1 MTTTDV
7 NESSPMSDLDAMDTA
22 VRPQDDL
29 FRHVNGTWLREHVVP
44 ADRARDGSFLVLR
57 DRSEERV
64 RAIIEDAAGRA
75 EGESADGD
83 AAAPSGDAA
92 AAAGAAARL
101 GSPENARK
109 IGDLYASFMATERI
123 EALGTAP
130 LGADLELLTAA
141 LDKPALVRAMGAL
154 QPTGVTGGVG
164 YGVDTDLN
172 DPERYTVFFWQSGL
186 GLPDESYY
194 RDEAHAAV
202 RTAYVAHV
210 ATMLAL
216 TGLVTEDEAMGAAE
230 RVMAVETT
238 LAAGHWDRVKSR
250 EADLINNP
258 TDWADL
264 VASAPGFDWDLWR
277 TALTVPE
284 GAFDRTIV
292 AMPSYLTAFA
302 AAWDAL
308 DTDSLRM
315 WLTWHVVHARAP
327 YLPQAFVDENF
338 DFYGRTLTGAEEL
351 RERWKRGV
359 ALVEGGLGEAVGE
372 LYVARHFPPEHKA
385 QMQRL
390 VDNLI
395 AAYRESI
402 GSLDWMGEETKA
414 RALAKLDAF
423 RPKIG
428 YPDKWRDYSAL
439 QIDPTDVLGNVR
451 AAHLF
456 EERRDLDKLGKPMD
470 RDEWFMPPQ
479 MVNAYYN
486 PTMNEIVFPAAILQP
501 PFFDPTADDA
511 WNYGG
516 IGAVIGHE
524 IGHGFDDQGSKYD
537 GTGRLTD
544 WWTEADR
551 AEFEQRTKVLIAQY
565 AAYSP
570 AQLDGSHHV
579 NGALT
584 IGENIGDLGGLSI
597 AVKAYE
603 IALRADGIASL
614 ADAPAVDGLTG
625 LQRVFVSWARIWR
638 EKGRDAEII
647 RLLTIDPH
655 SPAEFRCN
663 GVVRNMD
670 AFVEAFALTP
680 EDALYLPPEERVRIW

>member
-1 MTTTDV
+1 MTTTNVSD
-7 NESSPMSDLDAMDTA
+7 SAPAMSDLEAMDTS

-29 FRHVNGTWLREHVVP
+29 YRHVNGSWLASHVIP
-44 ADRARDGSFLVLR
+44 ADRSRDGSFHALR

-64 RAIIEDAAGRA
+64 RTIIE
-75 EGESADGD
+75 E
-83 AAAPSGDAA
+83 
-92 AAAGAAARL
+92 AAAGTSSS

-109 IGDLYASFMATERI
+109 IGDLYSSFMATERI
-123 EALGTAP
+123 ETLGAAP
-130 LGADLELLTAA
+130 LRADLDLLTAA
-141 LDKPALVRAMGAL
+141 LDKDALTRAMGAL
-154 QPTGVTGGVG
+154 QPTGVGGAVG

-172 DPERYTVFFWQSGL
+172 DPESYVVFFWQSGL

-194 RDEAHAAV
+194 REDTHAAT

-216 TGLVTEDEAMGAAE
+216 TGLVTEAEAMGAAE
-230 RVMAVETT
+230 RVMQVETT
-238 LAAGHWDRVKSR
+238 LAAGHWDKVKSR

-258 TDWADL
+258 MSWAEL
-264 VASAPGFDWDLWR
+264 VASAPGFDWETWR
-277 TALTVPE
+277 DALGVPA
-284 GAFDRTIV
+284 GAFDRLIV
-292 AMPSYLTAFA
+292 AMPSFLTDFA
-302 AAWDAL
+302 RAWASLDA
-308 DTDSLRM
+308 DSLRL

-327 YLPQAFVDENF
+327 YLPEAFVAENF
-338 DFYGRTLTGAEEL
+338 DFYGRELTGAEEL

-359 ALVEGGLGEAVGE
+359 SLVEGALGEAVGE

-385 QMQRL
+385 AMQRL

-402 GSLDWMGEETKA
+402 SGLDWMGAETKV
-414 RALAKLDAF
+414 RALDKLEAF
-423 RPKIG
+423 TPKIG

-439 QIDPTDVLGNVR
+439 EIAEEDLLGNVR
-451 AAHLF
+451 AANLF
-456 EERRDLDKLGKPMD
+456 EERRDLAKLGKPMD

-501 PFFDPTADDA
+501 PFFDPEADDA

-544 WWTEADR
+544 WWTETDR
-551 AEFEQRTKVLIAQY
+551 TEFEQRTKALIEQY
-565 AAYSP
+565 DAFSP
-570 AQLDGSHHV
+570 TQLDGSHKV

-597 AVKAYE
+597 AIKAYE
-603 IALRADGIASL
+603 IALREQGRSGL
-614 ADAPAVDGLTG
+614 ADAPEVDGLTG
-625 LQRVFVSWARIWR
+625 LQRVFYSWGRIWR
-638 EKGRDAEII
+638 EKARDADAI
-647 RLLTIDPH
+647 RLLSIDPH

-663 GVVRNMD
+663 GVLRNMD
-670 AFVEAFALTP
+670 AFVEAFDVQP
-680 EDALYLPPEERVRIW
+680 GDALYLGAEERVRIW

>member
-1 MTTTDV
+1 MTTTNV
-7 NESSPMSDLDAMDTA
+7 SMSDTEAMDPT

-29 FRHVNGTWLREHVVP
+29 FRHVNGTWLREHVIP

-57 DRSEERV
+57 DLSEERV
-64 RAIIEDAAGRA
+64 RAIIEDAARRTA
-75 EGESADGD
+75 E
-83 AAAPSGDAA
+83 AAAQGQEPAPHDDQPGNPD
-92 AAAGAAARL
+92 
-101 GSPENARK
+101 NARK

-123 EALGTAP
+123 ETLGTSP
-130 LGADLELLTAA
+130 LRADLDLLTAA
-141 LDKPALVRAMGAL
+141 LDKEALTRAMGAL

-172 DPERYTVFFWQSGL
+172 DPDRYVVFFWQSGL

-194 RDEAHAAV
+194 REDQFAAV

-216 TGLVTEDEAMGAAE
+216 SGLVTEDEAMGAGE
-230 RVMAVETT
+230 RVMAVETR
-238 LAAGHWDRVKSR
+238 LAGGHWDRVKAR

-258 TDWADL
+258 MSWEEV
-264 VASAPGFDWDLWR
+264 VASAPGFEWELWR
-277 TALTVPE
+277 SALGVPE
-284 GAFDRTIV
+284 DAFDRLIV
-292 AMPSYLTAFA
+292 AMPSYVTAFA
-302 AAWDAL
+302 AAWQELDA
-308 DTDSLRM
+308 DSLRM
-315 WLTWHVVHARAP
+315 WLTWQVVHARAP
-327 YLPQAFVDENF
+327 FLPQAFVDENF

-359 ALVEGGLGEAVGE
+359 ALVEGAMGEAVGE
-372 LYVARHFPPEHKA
+372 IYVARHFPPEHKA
-385 QMQRL
+385 AMERL

-402 GSLDWMGEETKA
+402 TALDWMGEETKA
-414 RALAKLDAF
+414 RALAKLEAF

-428 YPDKWRDYSAL
+428 YPDKWRDYSRL
-439 QIDPTDVLGNVR
+439 EIDPTDLLGNVR
-451 AAHLF
+451 AANLF

-501 PFFDPTADDA
+501 PFFDPDADDA

-544 WWTEADR
+544 WWTEEDR
-551 AEFEQRTKVLIAQY
+551 QEFEERTKALIAQY
-565 AAYSP
+565 EAFSP

-597 AVKAYE
+597 ALKAYA
-603 IALRADGIASL
+603 IALRAEGKEL
-614 ADAPAVDGLTG
+614 GDAPVIDELTG
-625 LQRVFVSWARIWR
+625 LQRVFISWGRIWR
-638 EKGRDAEII
+638 EKARDAEIV

-670 AFVEAFALTP
+670 AFVEAFGLTP
-680 EDALYLPPEERVRIW
+680 DDALYLPPEERVRIW

>member
-1 MTTTDV
+1 MTTTNV
-7 NESSPMSDLDAMDTA
+7 SSPVPMSDLEAMDRA

-29 FRHVNGTWLREHVVP
+29 YRHVNGTWLREHVIP
-44 ADRARDGSFLVLR
+44 ADRARDGSFHALR
-57 DRSEERV
+57 DLSEERV
-64 RAIIEDAAGRA
+64 RAII
-75 EGESADGD
+75 D
-83 AAAPSGDAA
+83 AAAGGEGPAE
-92 AAAGAAARL
+92 

-109 IGDLYASFMATERI
+109 IGDVYASFMATERI

-130 LGADLELLTAA
+130 LRTDLELLTAA
-141 LDKPALVRAMGAL
+141 LDREALTRAMGAL

-172 DPERYTVFFWQSGL
+172 DPESYIVFFWQSGL

-194 RDEAHAAV
+194 REEAHAAT

-210 ATMLAL
+210 ASMLAL
-216 TGLVTEDEAMGAAE
+216 SGLVTEGEAMGAAE
-230 RVMAVETT
+230 RVMGVETA
-238 LAAGHWDRVKSR
+238 LAAGHWDKVRSR

-258 TDWADL
+258 MTWDEM
-264 VASAPGFDWDLWR
+264 VATAPGFDWELWR
-277 TALTVPE
+277 AALGVPD
-284 GAFDRTIV
+284 GAFDHLIV
-292 AMPSYLTAFA
+292 AMPSYLVAFA
-302 AAWDAL
+302 AAWESL
-308 DTDSLRM
+308 DVDSLRM

-327 YLPQAFVDENF
+327 YLPQAFVEENF

-359 ALVEGGLGEAVGE
+359 ALVEGALGEAVGE
-372 LYVARHFPPEHKA
+372 LYVARHFPPDHKA
-385 QMQRL
+385 AMQRL

-402 GSLDWMGEETKA
+402 SSLDWMSEETKA
-414 RALAKLDAF
+414 RALGKLDAF
-423 RPKIG
+423 TPKIG
-428 YPDKWRDYSAL
+428 YPDKWRDYSTLEVHA
-439 QIDPTDVLGNVR
+439 DDVLGNVR
-451 AAHLF
+451 AANLF
-456 EERRDLDKLGKPMD
+456 EERRDLAKLGRPMD

-501 PFFDPTADDA
+501 PFFDPAADDA

-544 WWTEADR
+544 WWTDADR
-551 AEFEQRTKVLIAQY
+551 AEFEKRTKALISQY
-565 AAYSP
+565 DAFSP

-597 AVKAYE
+597 AIKAYD
-603 IALRADGIASL
+603 IALRAGGLAGL
-614 ADAPAVDGLTG
+614 ADAPVIDGLTG
-625 LQRVFVSWARIWR
+625 LQRVFVSWGRIWR
-638 EKGRDAEII
+638 EKARDAEVI

-655 SPAEFRCN
+655 SPDEFRCN

-670 AFVEAFALTP
+670 AFVEAFGVQDG
-680 EDALYLPPEERVRIW
+680 DALFLPPEERVRIW

>member
-1 MTTTDV
+1 
-7 NESSPMSDLDAMDTA
+7 MSDTAAMDPT

-29 FRHVNGTWLREHVVP
+29 FRHVNGTWLREHVIP

-57 DRSEERV
+57 DLSEERV
-64 RAIIEDAAGRA
+64 RAIIEDAARRTA
-75 EGESADGD
+75 GED
-83 AAAPSGDAA
+83 AAPESGPEPAPQGGAEPAPGGD
-92 AAAGAAARL
+92 GL
-101 GSPENARK
+101 PGNPDNARK
-109 IGDLYASFMATERI
+109 VGDLYASFMATERI
-123 EALGTAP
+123 EALGTNP
-130 LGADLELLTAA
+130 LRADLDLLTAA
-141 LDKPALVRAMGAL
+141 LDKAALTRAMGAL

-172 DPERYTVFFWQSGL
+172 DPDRYVVFFWQSGL

-194 RDEAHAAV
+194 REDQFAPI

-216 TGLVTEDEAMGAAE
+216 SGLVSEDEAMGAAE
-230 RVMAVETT
+230 RVMAVETQ
-238 LAAGHWDRVKSR
+238 LAGGHWDRVKAR

-258 TDWADL
+258 MSWEEV
-264 VASAPGFDWDLWR
+264 VASAPGFDWELWR
-277 TALTVPE
+277 AALGVPAD
-284 GAFDRTIV
+284 AFDRLIV
-292 AMPSYLTAFA
+292 AMPSYVTAFA
-302 AAWDAL
+302 GAWQELDA
-308 DTDSLRM
+308 DSLRL
-315 WLTWHVVHARAP
+315 WLTWQVVHARAP
-327 YLPQAFVDENF
+327 FLPQSFVDENF

-359 ALVEGGLGEAVGE
+359 ALVEGAMGEAVGE
-372 LYVARHFPPEHKA
+372 IYVARHFPPEHKA
-385 QMQRL
+385 AMERL
-390 VDNLI
+390 VDNLV

-402 GSLDWMGEETKA
+402 TALDWMGEETKA
-414 RALAKLDAF
+414 RALAKLEAF

-428 YPDKWRDYSAL
+428 YPDKWRDYSKL
-439 QIDPTDVLGNVR
+439 EIDATDLLGNVR
-451 AAHLF
+451 AANLF

-501 PFFDPTADDA
+501 PFFDPAADDA

-551 AEFEQRTKVLIAQY
+551 QEFEERTKALIAQY
-565 AAYSP
+565 GAFTP
-570 AQLDGSHHV
+570 AQLDESHHV

-597 AVKAYE
+597 ALKAYA
-603 IALRADGIASL
+603 IALRAEGTEL
-614 ADAPAVDGLTG
+614 ADAPVLDGLTG
-625 LQRVFVSWARIWR
+625 LQRVFISWGRIWR
-638 EKGRDAEII
+638 EKARDAEIV

-670 AFVEAFALTP
+670 AFAEAFGLTP
-680 EDALYLPPEERVRIW
+680 DDALYLPPEERVRIW